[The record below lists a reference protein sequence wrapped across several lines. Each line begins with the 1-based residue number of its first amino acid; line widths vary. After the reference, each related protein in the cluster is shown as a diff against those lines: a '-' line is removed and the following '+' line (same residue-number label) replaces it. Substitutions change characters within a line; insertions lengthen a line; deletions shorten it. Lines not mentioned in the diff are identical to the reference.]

1 MPTGNDSIGV
11 RLNLGFTNP
20 NNFNVVLKKVEGDIF
35 VNGDFIGQYRLD
47 TLLKIDK
54 KSAFDIPAALTVSK
68 QVLYKNAWNSL
79 LQKEVLLE
87 VKGYSKVG
95 KSGIFIRL
103 PFDYKG
109 NQLFLFL
116 LIPLPKHVLP
126 ATNRCSCSDL

>member
-109 NQLFLFL
+109 NQRIPFL
-116 LIPLPKHVLP
+116 
-126 ATNRCSCSDL
+126 